1 MTGFGRG
8 VATHGGARATVDVRS
23 VNHRFLDLKLRGVS
37 NAAIEDMISTKTRLK
52 LERGAVMISVHVV
65 REGGAVQRIDRDAA
79 KLACDELTAVAAHL
93 GLPGPNLALVLSQPG
108 VVAGEERDDEA
119 QLPAVAAALEA
130 ALGQL
135 GEMRV
140 KEGAALAIELRSR
153 LESLDQQRTTIASLA
168 GGVPA
173 AIAKRLADRI
183 KRLIED
189 PTTLD
194 PGRIAQEVAMLAD
207 RADITEELVRLS
219 SHLDQ
224 ARALI
229 ANPIPDN
236 EMGTRLAGEPITRPS
251 TAAGRRL
258 DFLVQ
263 EIGREL
269 NTIGS
274 KSTLA
279 EITSAIVESKAQ
291 LEKLR
296 EQVQN
301 VE

>member
-8 VATHGGARATVDVRS
+8 VATHGGTRATVDARS
-23 VNHRFLDLKLRGVS
+23 VNHRFLDLKMRGVA
-37 NAAIEDMISTKTRLK
+37 NAALEDLVSTKTRAK
-52 LERGAVMISVHVV
+52 LERGAVTISVHLT
-65 REGGAVQRIDRDAA
+65 REGGGAQRIDRDAA

-93 GLPGPNLALVLSQPG
+93 GLPGPNLALVLAQPG
-108 VVAGEERDDEA
+108 VVSAEERDDESA
-119 QLPAVAAALEA
+119 LPAVAAALEV
-130 ALGQL
+130 ALAQL

-140 KEGAALAIELRSR
+140 KEGAALAVELTSR
-153 LESLDQQRTTIASLA
+153 LAELDRQRAAIAALA

-173 AIAKRLADRI
+173 TIAKRIDDRI
-183 KRLIED
+183 KRLLED
-189 PTTLD
+189 PTSLD
-194 PGRIAQEVAMLAD
+194 PARIAQEVAMLAD

-224 ARALI
+224 SRALI
-229 ANPIPDN
+229 AGK
-236 EMGTRLAGEPITRPS
+236 E
-251 TAAGRRL
+251 AAGRRL

>member
-8 VATHGGARATVDVRS
+8 VATHGGARATVDARS
-23 VNHRFLDLKLRGVS
+23 VNHRFLDLKLRGVT
-37 NAAIEDMISTKTRLK
+37 NAAVEDMVSTKTRAK
-52 LERGAVMISVHVV
+52 LERGAVTISVHLA
-65 REGGAVQRIDRDAA
+65 REGGGVHRIDRDAA
-79 KLACDELTAVAAHL
+79 KVACDELTAVAAHL
-93 GLPGPNLALVLSQPG
+93 GLPGPNLALVLAQPG
-108 VVAGEERDDEA
+108 VVAVDERDDEA
-119 QLPAVAAALEA
+119 ALPAVAAALEA
-130 ALGQL
+130 ALVQL

-140 KEGAALAIELRSR
+140 KEGAALALELTGR
-153 LESLDQQRTTIASLA
+153 LAELDRQRAAIAALA

-173 AIAKRLADRI
+173 AIAKRIDDRI
-183 KRLIED
+183 RRLLED

-194 PGRIAQEVAMLAD
+194 PSRIAQEVAMLAD

-224 ARALI
+224 CRSLLLGK
-229 ANPIPDN
+229 
-236 EMGTRLAGEPITRPS
+236 E
-251 TAAGRRL
+251 AAGRRL